1 MRIVSKVLLILILV
15 ININLAFTSDIL
27 ADYSSI
33 NLSPSSGQII
43 KDVND
48 YITVILDVNSGTDE
62 YIGIDT
68 NISYTGPIEFID
80 GTGIKCGSFVA
91 TNSSGV
97 INVECFYLEGG
108 TYVGQVASL
117 RFRVTGTGS
126 STFSIVSTD
135 PVVTTKSNVTYTINS
150 SSDEPETTIPSG
162 EPETTIPSGDR
173 NTSTTLPA
181 TGLIEE
187 RKLVIL
193 VGMIFL
199 LLGIGINRSTQF
211 PNSFKPKTERT
222 RITFEK
228 RF

>member
-15 ININLAFTSDIL
+15 ININLAFTSNIL

-33 NLSPSSGQII
+33 NLSPSSGEII

-126 STFSIVSTD
+126 STFSIASTD

-150 SSDEPETTIPSG
+150 SSD

-193 VGMIFL
+193 AGMIFL

-222 RITFEK
+222 RIAFEK

>member
-1 MRIVSKVLLILILV
+1 MR
-15 ININLAFTSDIL
+15 
-27 ADYSSI
+27 
-33 NLSPSSGQII
+33 
-43 KDVND
+43 
-48 YITVILDVNSGTDE
+48 
-62 YIGIDT
+62 
-68 NISYTGPIEFID
+68 
-80 GTGIKCGSFVA
+80 SFVA

-126 STFSIVSTD
+126 STFSIASTD

-150 SSDEPETTIPSG
+150 SSD

-193 VGMIFL
+193 AGMIFL

-222 RITFEK
+222 RIAFEK

>member
-48 YITVILDVNSGTDE
+48 YITVILNINSGTDE

-68 NISYTGPIEFID
+68 NISFTGPVEFID

-162 EPETTIPSGDR
+162 DR

-222 RITFEK
+222 RIAFEK

>member
-48 YITVILDVNSGTDE
+48 YITVILNINSGTDE

-117 RFRVTGTGS
+117 RFRITGTGS
-126 STFSIVSTD
+126 STFSIASTD

-150 SSDEPETTIPSG
+150 SSD

-193 VGMIFL
+193 AGMIFL

-222 RITFEK
+222 RIAFEK

>member
-15 ININLAFTSDIL
+15 ININLAFTSNIL

-33 NLSPSSGQII
+33 NLSPSSGEII

-126 STFSIVSTD
+126 STFSIASTD

-150 SSDEPETTIPSG
+150 SSEEPETTIPSG
-162 EPETTIPSGDR
+162 GS

-193 VGMIFL
+193 AGMIFL

>member
-33 NLSPSSGQII
+33 NLSPSSGEII

-48 YITVILDVNSGTDE
+48 YITVILNINSGTDE

-68 NISYTGPIEFID
+68 NISFTGPVEFID

-162 EPETTIPSGDR
+162 DR